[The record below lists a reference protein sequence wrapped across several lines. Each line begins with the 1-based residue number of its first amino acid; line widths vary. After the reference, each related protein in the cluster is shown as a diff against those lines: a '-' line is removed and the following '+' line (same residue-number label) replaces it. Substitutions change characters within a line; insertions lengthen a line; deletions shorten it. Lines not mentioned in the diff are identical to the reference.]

1 MYQFKAGRSVA
12 GKKAEDVGDE
22 LARINDKHGE
32 LTPSQIVKESR
43 PVKALLQD
51 VFEWDDPTAAEEY
64 RIHQARLVINC
75 VTVVDEDLPDTK
87 PVQAFVSITVM
98 NEDEENERRYIP
110 AQQVTSNPK
119 LLEQHLDHL
128 KRRLKNIR
136 IEHAAFTELAAV
148 WQAIDTAVR

>member
-43 PVKALLQD
+43 PAKALLHD

-136 IEHAAFTELAAV
+136 IEHAAFIELAAV

>member
-43 PVKALLQD
+43 PAKALLHD
-51 VFEWDDPTAAEEY
+51 VFEWDDQTAAEEY

-75 VTVVDEDLPDTK
+75 VTVVDENLPDTR

-136 IEHAAFTELAAV
+136 IDHAAFTELAAV

>member
-32 LTPSQIVKESR
+32 LTPFQIVKESR
-43 PVKALLQD
+43 PAKALLHD

-64 RIHQARLVINC
+64 RIYQARLVINC
-75 VTVVDEDLPDTK
+75 VTVVDEDLPHTK

>member
-1 MYQFKAGRSVA
+1 MYQFKSGRSVA

-22 LARINDKHGE
+22 LARINNKFGE
-32 LTPSQIVKESR
+32 LTPSQVVKESR
-43 PVKALLQD
+43 PAKALLHD

-64 RIHQARLVINC
+64 RIYQARLVINC
-75 VTVVDEDLPDTK
+75 VTVVNEDLPDTK
-87 PVQAFVSITVM
+87 PVQAFVSITVT

-110 AQQVTSNPK
+110 AQQVISNPK
-119 LLEQHLDHL
+119 LLDQHLDHL

>member
-43 PVKALLQD
+43 PAKALLHD

-75 VTVVDEDLPDTK
+75 VTVFNEDLPDTK
-87 PVQAFVSITVM
+87 PVQAFVSITVL

>member
-12 GKKAEDVGDE
+12 GKKAQDVGDE

-43 PVKALLQD
+43 PAKALLHD

-75 VTVVDEDLPDTK
+75 VTVVDEHLPDTR
-87 PVQAFVSITVM
+87 PVQAFVSITVV
-98 NEDEENERRYIP
+98 NEDEENERRYIS

-148 WQAIDTAVR
+148 WQAIDTAVK

>member
-43 PVKALLQD
+43 PAKALLHD

-75 VTVVDEDLPDTK
+75 VTVVDEDLPDTR

-110 AQQVTSNPK
+110 AQQVTTNPK

-136 IEHAAFTELAAV
+136 IEHAAFIELAAV